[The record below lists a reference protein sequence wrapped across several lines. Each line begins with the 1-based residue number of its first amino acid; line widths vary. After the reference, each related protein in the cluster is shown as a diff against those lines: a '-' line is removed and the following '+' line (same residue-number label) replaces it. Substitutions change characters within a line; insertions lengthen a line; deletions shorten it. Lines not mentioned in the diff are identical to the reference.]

1 VIGEELAYVFGA
13 PLGQVGPFQPHYNVH
28 ERLFSEAVM
37 KYWSNFAKT
46 G

>member
-1 VIGEELAYVFGA
+1 MIGEELPYVFGA
-13 PLGQVGPFQPHYNVH
+13 PLGQAGPFQVYYNVK

-37 KYWSNFAKT
+37 KYFTNFAKT